1 MDVKQAVSLA
11 KQHVLD
17 LFSEEQLS
25 NLGLEEVEF
34 DDPDNEWRV
43 TLGFS
48 RPWDDPKNV
57 FAAFSRE
64 GTYPKRSFKVVR
76 ISNGT
81 GQVLSVKNR
90 ESVQEPAT

>member
-1 MDVKQAVSLA
+1 MDVKQAVNLA

-34 DDPDNEWRV
+34 DDPEDEWHV

-48 RPWDDPKNV
+48 RPWDEPKNL
-57 FAAFSRE
+57 FALAGE
-64 GTYPKRSFKVVR
+64 GKYPKRSFKVVR

-81 GQVLSVKNR
+81 GRVLSVKNR
-90 ESVQEPAT
+90 ESVQEPAI